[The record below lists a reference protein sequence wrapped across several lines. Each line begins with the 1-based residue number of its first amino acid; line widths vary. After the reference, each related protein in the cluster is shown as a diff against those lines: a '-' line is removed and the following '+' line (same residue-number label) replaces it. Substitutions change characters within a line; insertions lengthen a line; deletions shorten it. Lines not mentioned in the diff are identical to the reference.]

1 MENINRIYDCCDAD
15 YSHGMFSRMIRKALR
30 EFAALENHLSIGLTV
45 VIAVI
50 LIALIKLL

>member
-45 VIAVI
+45 VVAVI